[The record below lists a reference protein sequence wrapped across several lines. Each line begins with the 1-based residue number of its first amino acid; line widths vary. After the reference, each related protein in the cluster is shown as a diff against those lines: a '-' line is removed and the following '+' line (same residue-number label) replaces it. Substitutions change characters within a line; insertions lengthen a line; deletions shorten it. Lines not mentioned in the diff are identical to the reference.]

1 MKRAANAIL
10 VSAALLVLPGTA
22 MAQEGQIA
30 GVVRDSS
37 GGVIPG
43 VLVEATSPALIE
55 KVRTATSDDNGQYRI
70 TNLPVGT
77 YTVTFTLEGFTRQ
90 QRDNVVLTTG
100 FTATINATMSVGQL
114 AETISVT
121 AESPVVDIQ
130 NSRQVAAFAGEQI
143 RELPTTRN
151 IRSMLTL
158 TPGLTNTGLGA
169 DCVGGVGVWCNNNI
183 YNLSAHTATNDTEG
197 GLQGRV
203 MVDGTIINTGG
214 GAGIMG
220 MTGGYV
226 ADVANAQEVNVQIS
240 GALGESETGGA
251 TINIIPRTGGN
262 SFSGNYFGTYTQGD
276 YSTNGNLRDGGFFGG
291 SWFSQNNG
299 NHPEISN
306 GYPLIRDYDTS
317 VAFGGPIKRD
327 RLWFF
332 SAARAWQKDA
342 WSRQQDRIWDNANAG
357 IWGQNYQPDRSS
369 GPLTL
374 INWTRN
380 VNTRLTAQA
389 TQKNKINFFWDEG
402 YTCQDP
408 CDGSV
413 APWTARDGW
422 WSGQVHPARLVQ
434 VGWTNPLTNVIL
446 LEAGMTANRQLYD
459 FSQHRYYTPNPDIPR
474 VIEFGTTVGATPDF
488 PILNG
493 TNFTVNGV
501 PSGPWS
507 DGIGGA
513 AEQRQ
518 LNDWRP
524 RASISYVTG
533 GHAAKFGY
541 DGGYFAQTRSN
552 RTNNPRLEYRYE
564 TPTVDC
570 YNAANPAASTCGNT
584 SLYYAN
590 DPFNQARRPVPTR
603 VKISTGPSTIDNRVA
618 YSGFY
623 AQDQWTLK
631 RLTMSG
637 GLRYDHATSEYPETC
652 IGTDGNRLGA
662 SGNEPYVPVQV
673 GGSFAGKNSWCTA
686 ASEGVSYHNVSPR
699 WAVTWDL
706 FGTGKTSVKWNMGKF
721 LSGAGIAGI
730 YADANP
736 AQRTVNTYTRTWTD
750 VNGNRRVDCDLLNFN
765 EQNIPGG
772 DICGGPTSVAA
783 QDSTRYGRD
792 PASLDS
798 AGTPIGLATTQC
810 GRREAGIPADVQA
823 YCDVYGDSLLD
834 GWGKRRSEWQFGL
847 GIQHELLPRF
857 SAEFTYNRRS
867 YANLTAQDQLG
878 IGCDRFNGS
887 QDLETCQNGYLNF
900 TNPNYGFFTA
910 VAPSNPGL
918 PGGGGYVIRG
928 LANPNATLPVGR
940 PTAVTIMDELSYTSN
955 FFDTNFVWRG
965 TDKWGLRGLRVNGG
979 TTTGRAVRDQCAS
992 PTYVAAG
999 VTIDGP
1005 NVQQHDG
1012 TTPACNPY
1020 TRWETSVRGTATYT
1034 VLPGRHWG
1042 DILVSTVFQRR
1053 NGPERV
1059 ANHAFTKDQ
1068 VTWEAS
1074 SAARATQPCP
1084 AGATAGQVG
1093 CFTPVG
1099 TTITATSYTVNMI
1112 NPGELYGPGYTI
1124 FDLKLGKNIRFNG
1137 KRINVGV
1144 DIYNLFNK
1152 EQVLT
1157 YQDNF
1162 DTVDNPATPVVEQWG
1177 QATSLLSPRFVRLSV
1192 QFDF

>member
-1 MKRAANAIL
+1 MSRALQAAFTVAVL
-10 VSAALLVLPGTA
+10 AFMAGSAY
-22 MAQEGQIA
+22 AQQGQIA
-30 GVVRDSS
+30 GTVRDTSS
-37 GGVIPG
+37 AVIPG
-43 VLVEATSPALIE
+43 VLVEVTSPALIE
-55 KVRTATSDDNGQYRI
+55 KVRSATTDSSGQYRI

-77 YTVTFTLEGFTRQ
+77 YSATFTLSGFTKQ
-90 QRDNVVLTTG
+90 QRDNIVITTN
-100 FTATINATMSVGQL
+100 FTAPVNATMSVGQL
-114 AETISVT
+114 AETVT
-121 AESPVVDIQ
+121 VVSEAPTVDVQ
-130 NSRQVAAFAGEQI
+130 SSRQVATFASADI

-151 IRSMLTL
+151 IRSVLTL
-158 TPGLTNTGLGA
+158 TPGLTATGLGA

-183 YNLSAHTATNDTEG
+183 YNLSAHTATNDTDG
-197 GLQGRV
+197 GTQGRV

-226 ADVANAQEVNVQIS
+226 ADVANAQEVSVQIS
-240 GALGESETGGA
+240 GGLGESETGGA

-262 SFSGNYFGTYTQGD
+262 TFAGNYFITYTQGD
-276 YSTNGNLRDGGFFGG
+276 YNKSGGLRDGGVFGG
-291 SWFSQNNG
+291 SWFSKNNG

-306 GYPLIRDYDTS
+306 GYPLINDYDTS
-317 VAFGGPIKRD
+317 AAFGGPIKRD
-327 RLWFF
+327 RMWFF

-357 IWGQNYQPDRSS
+357 IWGQNYQPDRST
-369 GPLTL
+369 PALQL

-380 VNTRLTAQA
+380 ANTRLTFQA
-389 TQKNKINFFWDEG
+389 TQKNKVNFFWDEG

-422 WSGQVHPARLVQ
+422 WSGQVHPARLIQ

-446 LEAGMTANRQLYD
+446 LEAGMSANRQLYD
-459 FSQHRYYTPNPDIPR
+459 FSQHRYFTPNADIPR
-474 VIEFGTTVGATPDF
+474 VIEFGTTVGATPNF

-493 TNFTVNGV
+493 TNFTINGV

-507 DGIGGA
+507 DGIGGL

-524 RASISYVTG
+524 RASFSYVTG
-533 GHAAKFGY
+533 GHNAKLGY

-552 RTNNPRLEYRYE
+552 RTNNPRLEYRYD
-564 TPTVDC
+564 TPAVGC

-584 SLYYAN
+584 SLYYPS
-590 DPFNQARRPVPTR
+590 DPFNQAMRPVPTR
-603 VKISTGPSTIDNRVA
+603 VKINTGPSTIDNRVG
-618 YSGFY
+618 YTGFY

-631 RLTMSG
+631 RITFSG
-637 GLRYDHATSEYPETC
+637 GVRYDHAYSNYPSTC
-652 IGTDGNRLGA
+652 IGQDGNRLGS
-662 SGNEPYVPVQV
+662 SGNEPYVPGQV
-673 GGSFAGKNSWCTA
+673 GGAFAGQRSWCTA
-686 ASEGVSYHNVSPR
+686 ETDGVSYHDVTPR
-699 WAVTWDL
+699 WAVTWDP
-706 FGTGKTSVKWNMGKF
+706 FGNGKTSVKWNMGKY
-721 LSGAGIAGI
+721 LSGAAINGI

-736 AQRTVNTYTRTWTD
+736 AQRTVNTYFRTWTD
-750 VNGNRRVDCDLLNFN
+750 VNGNRRVDCDLLNFA
-765 EQNIPGG
+765 EQNVTGG
-772 DICGGPTSVAA
+772 DICGGPTSVVG
-783 QDSTRYGRD
+783 QDSVRYGRD

-834 GWGKRRSEWQFGL
+834 GSGKRRSEWQYSV
-847 GIQHELLPRF
+847 GIQHEVLPRT

-867 YANLTAQDQLG
+867 YSNLTVTDTLG
-878 IGCDRFNGS
+878 IGCDRFNGR
-887 QDLETCQNGYLNF
+887 QDTQACQDGFLNF
-900 TNPNYGFFTA
+900 TSPDYGFFNA
-910 VAPSNPGL
+910 VAPRNPGL
-918 PGGGGYVIRG
+918 PGGGGYVLRG
-928 LANPNATLPVGR
+928 LANQNATLPVGR
-940 PTAVTIMDELSYTSN
+940 PSAVTIMDELAYRSN

-965 TDKWGLRGLRVNGG
+965 TEKWGLRGLRVNGG
-979 TTTGRAVRDQCAS
+979 TTTGRAVRDQCD
-992 PTYVAAG
+992 TML
-999 VTIDGP
+999 DGP
-1005 NVQQHDG
+1005 DVRQHDG
-1012 TTPACNPY
+1012 VTPSCNPY
-1020 TRWETSVRGTATYT
+1020 TRWETNLRGTASYT
-1034 VLPGRHWG
+1034 IPKIDV
-1042 DILVSTVFQRR
+1042 LVSAVFQRR
-1053 NGPERV
+1053 NGPERA

-1068 VTWEAS
+1068 VTWEPS

-1093 CFTPVG
+1093 CFTASG
-1099 TTITATSYTVNMI
+1099 TTVTATSYTVNML

-1124 FDLKLGKNIRFNG
+1124 FDMKLGKNLRFAS
-1137 KRINVGV
+1137 KRLNVGV

-1177 QATSLLSPRFVRLSV
+1177 QATSLLSPRFVRLSI